1 MTHQLPPHA
10 PAARGIS
17 DWQAAE
23 SNAVAWLRWL
33 GHSAAASTSGGADGG
48 LDVLGGGSFAQVKFY
63 GKAIGVQPLRELYGA
78 RAGRQGRLY
87 FFINSGYS
95 QPALD
100 YAERVG
106 IAAFTYAVDTG
117 RLTPVSS
124 TAHTVYG
131 EAAQRAAPPAP
142 AVPSAP
148 SARLLPPSAPPQSQ
162 SQSQSRRTI
171 PLAPRPI
178 APATP
183 NPAPRRTIP
192 LPKSSTPP
200 RFPDQD
206 QIRPQEAIPGDPA
219 AQQTRRT
226 IRLRP

>member
-10 PAARGIS
+10 PAPRGIS

-23 SNAVAWLRWL
+23 TNALAWLRWL
-33 GHSAAASTSGGADGG
+33 GHSGAASTSGGADGG
-48 LDVLGGGSFAQVKFY
+48 LDVLGDGSFAQVKFY
-63 GKAIGVQPLRELYGA
+63 GKAISVQPLRELYGA
-78 RAGRQGRLY
+78 RAGRRGRLY

-100 YAERVG
+100 YAEQVG
-106 IAAFTYAVDTG
+106 VAAFTYAVDTG

-124 TAHTVYG
+124 TAHTVYE
-131 EAAQRAAPPAP
+131 EAARRAAPTSPATPP
-142 AVPSAP
+142 AMPPAP
-148 SARLLPPSAPPQSQ
+148 SARLLPPSAPA
-162 SQSQSRRTI
+162 QSRRSI

-183 NPAPRRTIP
+183 TPAPRRTIP
-192 LPKSSTPP
+192 LPKSGTPP
-200 RFPDQD
+200 HSPEQAQFRA
-206 QIRPQEAIPGDPA
+206 QEAIPGKLP
-219 AQQTRRT
+219 AQQTRKS